1 MTIQNKISNGVNK
14 TQIQILYFPD
24 CPIYK
29 ELEKLVQ
36 ETIKELKIKASLEL
50 VNIQTK
56 EDAEKYHF
64 TGSPGLLINGKN
76 IDSLAKDAPVVLRS
90 CKIYRTE
97 EGMKMMPTKKMVIEA
112 LLETRN
118 KNKSVVKDCC

>member
-1 MTIQNKISNGVNK
+1 MNK

-29 ELEKLVQ
+29 ELEKLVKEVVQ
-36 ETIKELKIKASLEL
+36 ELDVDVDLEL

-64 TGSPGLLINGKN
+64 TGSPGLRINGED
-76 IDSLAKDAPVVLRS
+76 IDPLTKDAPVVLKS

-97 EGMKMMPTKKMVIEA
+97 EGMKMIPTKKMIKDALKNASPTKEA
-112 LLETRN
+112 A
-118 KNKSVVKDCC
+118 KSCCG

>member
-1 MTIQNKISNGVNK
+1 MNK

-29 ELEKLVQ
+29 ELEKLIKEVVQ
-36 ETIKELKIKASLEL
+36 ELGLDANLEL

-64 TGSPGLLINGKN
+64 TGSPGLHINGRD
-76 IDSLAKDAPVVLRS
+76 IDPLTENAPVVLKS

-97 EGMKMMPTKKMVIEA
+97 EGMKMIPTKKMILEA
-112 LLETRN
+112 LENLQVQ
-118 KNKSVVKDCC
+118 KKSIKSCCG

>member
-1 MTIQNKISNGVNK
+1 MNK

-29 ELEKLVQ
+29 ELEKLVKEVVQ
-36 ETIKELKIKASLEL
+36 ELGLNADLEL

-64 TGSPGLLINGKN
+64 TGSPGLRINGKD
-76 IDSLAKDAPVVLRS
+76 IDPLTENAPVVLRS

-112 LLETRN
+112 LLEARN
-118 KNKSVVKDCC
+118 KNKSVAENCC

>member
-1 MTIQNKISNGVNK
+1 MNK

-29 ELEKLVQ
+29 ELEKLV
-36 ETIKELKIKASLEL
+36 KEVVLEL
-50 VNIQTK
+50 GIDADLALINIQTK

-64 TGSPGLLINGKN
+64 TGSPGLLINGEDIDPLTKN
-76 IDSLAKDAPVVLRS
+76 APVVLKS

-97 EGMKMMPTKKMVIEA
+97 EGMKMIPTKKMIKEA
-112 LLETRN
+112 LENAGSTERTT
-118 KNKSVVKDCC
+118 KSCC

>member
-1 MTIQNKISNGVNK
+1 MNKIN
-14 TQIQILYFPD
+14 IQILYFPD

-29 ELEKLVQ
+29 ELENLVKETVQ
-36 ETIKELKIKASLEL
+36 ELGIDVNLEL

-64 TGSPGLLINGKN
+64 TGSPGLRINGED
-76 IDSLAKDAPVVLRS
+76 IDPLTKDAPVVLKS

-97 EGMKMMPTKKMVIEA
+97 EGMKMIPTKKMIQEVLRAKEQPPV
-112 LLETRN
+112 TSR
-118 KNKSVVKDCC
+118 KSCC

>member
-1 MTIQNKISNGVNK
+1 MNK

-29 ELEKLVQ
+29 ELEELVR
-36 ETIKELKIKASLEL
+36 EVIRELGINADLEL
-50 VNIQTK
+50 INIQTK

-64 TGSPGLLINGKN
+64 TGSPGLRINGKD
-76 IDSLAKDAPVVLRS
+76 IDPLTENAPVVLRS

-97 EGMKMMPTKKMVIEA
+97 EGMKMMPTKKMITAA
-112 LLETRN
+112 LLEVRN
-118 KNKSVVKDCC
+118 KNKSAANCC

>member
-1 MTIQNKISNGVNK
+1 MNK

-29 ELEKLVQ
+29 ELEKLVKEVVQ
-36 ETIKELKIKASLEL
+36 ELGLNADLEL

-64 TGSPGLLINGKN
+64 TGSPGLRINGKD
-76 IDSLAKDAPVVLRS
+76 IDPLTKNAPVVLKS

-97 EGMKMMPTKKMVIEA
+97 KGMKMIPTKKMIREA
-112 LLETRN
+112 LENLQTQ
-118 KNKSVVKDCC
+118 KQPIKGCCG

>member
-1 MTIQNKISNGVNK
+1 MNK

-29 ELEKLVQ
+29 ELEKLV
-36 ETIKELKIKASLEL
+36 KEVVRELGLDADLKLI
-50 VNIQTK
+50 NIQTK

-64 TGSPGLLINGKN
+64 TGSPGLRINGKD
-76 IDSLAKDAPVVLRS
+76 IDPLTEKAPVVLKS

-97 EGMKMMPTKKMVIEA
+97 EGMKMIPTKKMFKEA
-112 LLETRN
+112 L
-118 KNKSVVKDCC
+118 KSADSTGEAVKSCCR

>member
-1 MTIQNKISNGVNK
+1 MAK

-29 ELEKLVQ
+29 ELEKLIKEVVQ
-36 ETIKELKIKASLEL
+36 ELGLDANLEL

-64 TGSPGLLINGKN
+64 TGSPGLRINGKD
-76 IDSLAKDAPVVLRS
+76 IDPLTKNAPVVLKS

-97 EGMKMMPTKKMVIEA
+97 EGMKMIPTKKMIREA
-112 LLETRN
+112 LDSA
-118 KNKSVVKDCC
+118 KSDDKIAKSCCG

>member
-1 MTIQNKISNGVNK
+1 MSKV
-14 TQIQILYFPD
+14 QIQILYFPD

-29 ELEKLVQ
+29 ELEKLAKEVVQ
-36 ETIKELKIKASLEL
+36 EFDIDADLEL

-64 TGSPGLLINGKN
+64 TGSPGLRINGKD
-76 IDSLAKDAPVVLRS
+76 IDPLTEGAPVVLKS

-97 EGMKMMPTKKMVIEA
+97 EGMKMIPTKKMVREVIQEA
-112 LLETRN
+112 QQSRQSTTA
-118 KNKSVVKDCC
+118 SCCS